1 MKPSDWDDLELRA
14 IGWKWAAEAYDLAG
28 ELADYGAD
36 ASELLKARPDPSR
49 PRTVTIPA
57 MMADV
62 MQAVLLTLP
71 RQKGAPDRPL
81 GPNVTRLRHR
91 EVFRLPMKKADPA

>member
-1 MKPSDWDDLELRA
+1 VKPSDWDALELRA
-14 IGWKWAAEAYDLAG
+14 IGRKWAAEAYDVAS
-28 ELADYGAD
+28 ELGDYGAD
-36 ASELLKARPDPSR
+36 ASALLRQYDPTR

-62 MQAVLLTLP
+62 VQAILLTLP

-81 GPNVTRLRHR
+81 GPNVTRLRPR